1 MKLSKRFEK
10 FFQDMGDSKS
20 NVNRKYN
27 WKDILDETGI
37 VVDND
42 NDPYIEFYNC
52 MINPFYFLS
61 KIDTVEDDDFEINA
75 TGFLSVKFLDALDP
89 RQSGNVLAQIPYN
102 HNLKNLI
109 YGYILYLIL
118 MKKETVIL
126 YTDHFTDTLAEID
139 KFQRRLPDYI
149 PNKDLFQ
156 ESDGAKIINGYYVE
170 HETLAEPQDKIK
182 HVFYLD
188 YSAGQYNVDLDIS
201 NDKRVFMFNTDN
213 YIEVFKLHIANKKFP
228 CKYVGLDYMELGDK
242 PSDLI
247 ERLKK
252 GTIEEVVNKYLMQYN
267 PIPEFDPNK
276 KISEAN
282 IADWILTQIDNTLGE
297 NKVEFFLGKDLKD
310 IREFTVKLEPGLVTI
325 DNGRESVSLFL
336 INVDSNP
343 MFNKILYSKFA
354 LDGIEMYIT
363 NTIKEYIIAK
373 VLYSKYG
380 VLDNLKITAYEDFKK
395 MMDLEDDELGKFL
408 YQGLVNSEIIKM
420 MKYFEV
426 GYDNLSFY
434 KSLVSIMSCDR
445 DAFVNFSYYTR
456 SLEIVFIVNGEEKS
470 VEIEYDEF
478 IDPTKFVNQQ
488 SLVEKFSN
496 GLDFVNVSEYKDFLN
511 KRIKDDQK
519 YIKKIKP
526 KDNDDIEIISHKIY
540 QENPLM
546 VEFEVELVNGLKFP
560 IPLNRYMSIG
570 SELIETFTTIACIW
584 VSIYEYIMTHYKG
597 RNDMEATSI
606 TTSIQ
611 SVTENGEKIELSK
624 IDIFIKGKDEDP
636 TGYILTAPYSDN
648 VRRYIYDF
656 EKEILDIINNYLKE
670 N

>member
-42 NDPYIEFYNC
+42 NDPFIEFYNC

-61 KIDTVEDDDFEINA
+61 KMDIVEDDDFEINA

-149 PNKDLFQ
+149 PNEDLFQ
-156 ESDGAKIINGYYVE
+156 ESDRAKIINGYYVE

-188 YSAGQYNVDLDIS
+188 YSAGQYNVDLDVS

-252 GTIEEVVNKYLMQYN
+252 GPVEEVVNKYLMQYN

-282 IADWILTQIDNTLGE
+282 IADWILTQMDNKLGE

-354 LDGIEMYIT
+354 LDGIEMHIT

-420 MKYFEV
+420 MKYFKA
-426 GYDNLSFY
+426 GCDNLSFY
-434 KSLVSIMSCDR
+434 KSLVSVMSCDR
-445 DAFVNFSYYTR
+445 DSFVNFSYYTR
-456 SLEIVFIVNGEEKS
+456 SFEIVFIVNGEEKS
-470 VEIEYDEF
+470 VEIKYDEL

-496 GLDFVNVSEYKDFLN
+496 ELDFVNAGEYKDFLN
-511 KRIKDDQK
+511 EIISEENYRIKELT
-519 YIKKIKP
+519 P
-526 KDNDDIEIISHKIY
+526 KDDNDVEKISHKIY

-546 VEFEVELVNGLKFP
+546 IEFEVELVNGLKFP
-560 IPLNRYMSIG
+560 LPLNRYMTIG
-570 SELIETFTTIACIW
+570 CELKELFATIAPMW
-584 VSIYEYIMTHYKG
+584 ASIYEYIIKHYKG
-597 RNDMEATSI
+597 RDVEATSI
-606 TTSIQ
+606 SIQ
-611 SVTENGEKIELSK
+611 SITGNSEKIEQYK
-624 IDIFIKGKDEDP
+624 IVISIKEDEEDP
-636 TGYILTAPYSDN
+636 IGHILRVPYSDSI
-648 VRRYIYDF
+648 RRYIHDF
-656 EKEILDIINNYLKE
+656 EKEILDIIDNYLKE